1 MVLQVRA
8 LLRELR
14 DALPAL
20 LGGRRAGVAAALLA
34 AAGRCGSAP
43 VQVDAAR
50 ALSSAL
56 AARASAG
63 GAAAEQQV
71 RRAVPQYP
79 TISRVLLCAS
89 SQAECEKR
97 SLEPAS
103 SVNTLAGHPD
113 RRALCTCRCAG
124 CQGDAARGCMH
135 AKLAVQKGGS
145 CGSMADVRQE
155 GCASCVRPAR
165 RWRSEGRQ
173 TAPAAPA

>member
-71 RRAVPQYP
+71 RRAV
-79 TISRVLLCAS
+79 SR
-89 SQAECEKR
+89 R
-97 SLEPAS
+97 SDLQSRAAMRS
-103 SVNTLAGHPD
+103 TAG
-113 RRALCTCRCAG
+113 R
-124 CQGDAARGCMH
+124 
-135 AKLAVQKGGS
+135 V
-145 CGSMADVRQE
+145 
-155 GCASCVRPAR
+155 
-165 RWRSEGRQ
+165 
-173 TAPAAPA
+173 